1 MKPRRCGKPM
11 TSPKPKPK
19 PPASPAPS
27 KPQRSQMAD
36 PTIDERIE
44 AVEARLNKPVKVDNA
59 ADVARFIDIIHRH
72 TIPIITA
79 YREQQDAWEMERAEG
94 REIIGEQQ
102 ARLEGYEAAFDDQHA
117 EIERL
122 QALQR
127 DHDIHTDRLVTD
139 ANQLG
144 VENARLRG
152 FVEAVRQARIDTSAT
167 VVDDSTPLF
176 RGCQIIAALAA
187 LEQSNE

>member
-122 QALQR
+122 EK
-127 DHDIHTDRLVTD
+127 TC
-139 ANQLG
+139 N
-144 VENARLRG
+144 G
-152 FVEAVRQARIDTSAT
+152 FVK
-167 VVDDSTPLF
+167 
-176 RGCQIIAALAA
+176 ALA
-187 LEQSNE
+187 QNEKIHKRNEAEIERLQADMDD